1 MDDPYDILGVRRD
14 DSDETI
20 RAAYRKLA
28 KKHHPDLNP
37 GKADADER
45 FKAINAAHALL
56 SDPVKRGKFDRGEI
70 DAAGNEI
77 PPQRPTWRDF
87 GDAAADEGLHRYRGG
102 ATLNPEDLESLFGA
116 ALRER
121 FEARDANRRGR
132 DAHYSLTVDF
142 MDSARGAVRRLTL
155 PDGRTLDVTIPPGI
169 RDGHVLRLKGQGEPG
184 QGSGSA
190 GDALIEIS
198 VAPHKLFRRVGDDV
212 EMDLPITLQEAVLG
226 ASVEVP
232 TIKGK
237 VRLKIPPNSN
247 TGKRMR
253 LAGRGIAGG
262 NQVVVLNVRL
272 PQQDEP
278 ELAAFLRTWKPVHAY
293 NPRAEMEAT

>member
-1 MDDPYDILGVRRD
+1 MEDPYDVLGVRRG

-37 GKADADER
+37 GKADAAER

-77 PPQRPTWRDF
+77 PPQHPTWRDF
-87 GDAAADEGLHRYRGG
+87 GDAAGDEGVHRYRGG
-102 ATLNPEDLESLFGA
+102 ATLNAEDLESLFGA
-116 ALRER
+116 AFRDR
-121 FEARDANRRGR
+121 FERDANRRGR

-142 MDSARGAVRRLTL
+142 IDAARGAVRRLTL
-155 PDGRTLDVTIPPGI
+155 PDGRTLDVTIPAGM

-184 QGSGSA
+184 QGSGSP

-198 VAPHKLFRRVGDDV
+198 VAPHTLFRRVGDEV
-212 EMDLPITLQEAVLG
+212 EIDLPITLQEAVLG

-237 VRLKIPPNSN
+237 VLLKIPPNSN
-247 TGKRMR
+247 NGRRMR
-253 LAGRGIAGG
+253 LVGRGIAGG
-262 NQVVVLNVRL
+262 NQVVVLNVEL

-278 ELAAFLRTWKPVHAY
+278 ELTAFLRTWKPAHTY

>member
-1 MDDPYDILGVRRD
+1 MEDPYDVLGVRRG

-37 GKADADER
+37 GKADAAER
-45 FKAINAAHALL
+45 FKAINAAHELL
-56 SDPVKRGKFDRGEI
+56 SDPIKRGKFDRGEI

-77 PPQRPTWRDF
+77 RPERPTWRDF

-102 ATLNPEDLESLFGA
+102 ATLNAEDLESLFGA
-116 ALRER
+116 ALRDR
-121 FEARDANRRGR
+121 FERDANRRGR

-142 MDSARGAVRRLTL
+142 MDAARGAVRRLTL
-155 PDGRTLDVTIPPGI
+155 PDGRTLDVTIPAGV
-169 RDGHVLRLKGQGEPG
+169 RDGHVLRLKSQGEPG
-184 QGSGSA
+184 QGSGSP

-237 VRLKIPPNSN
+237 VRLKIPANSN
-247 TGKRMR
+247 NGKRMR

-262 NQVVVLNVRL
+262 NQVVVLNVEL

-278 ELAAFLRTWKPVHAY
+278 ELTAFLRTWKPAHPY

>member
-1 MDDPYDILGVRRD
+1 MDDPYDVLGVRRG

-37 GKADADER
+37 GKSEAAER
-45 FKAINAAHALL
+45 FKTINAAYELL
-56 SDPVKRGKFDRGEI
+56 SDPIKRGKFDRGEI

-77 PPQRPTWRDF
+77 PPQRPTWHDF
-87 GDAAADEGLHRYRGG
+87 GDAAGDEGLHRYRGG
-102 ATLNPEDLESLFGA
+102 ATLNAEDLESLFGA
-116 ALRER
+116 AFRDR
-121 FEARDANRRGR
+121 FEARDANRRGY
-132 DAHYSLTVDF
+132 DVHYSLTVDF
-142 MDSARGAVRRLTL
+142 MDAARGAVRRLNL
-155 PDGRTLDVTIPPGI
+155 PDGRTLDVTIPAGM

-198 VAPHKLFRRVGDDV
+198 VAPHKLFRRDGDDV
-212 EMDLPITLQEAVLG
+212 VMDLPITLQEAVLG
-226 ASVEVP
+226 ASIEVP

-237 VRLKIPPNSN
+237 VLLKIPPNSN

-262 NQVVVLNVRL
+262 NQVVVLNVDL
-272 PQQDEP
+272 PHQPEP
-278 ELAAFLRTWKPVHAY
+278 ELAAFLETWKPAHPY
-293 NPRAEMEAT
+293 NPRAEMETT